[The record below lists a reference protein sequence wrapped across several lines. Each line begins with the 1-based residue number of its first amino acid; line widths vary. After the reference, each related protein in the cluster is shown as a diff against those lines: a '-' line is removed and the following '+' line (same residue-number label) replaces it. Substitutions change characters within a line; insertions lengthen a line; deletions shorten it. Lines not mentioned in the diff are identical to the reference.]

1 MSDEYIKTP
10 DGAIPVSDD
19 ALSTGASATT
29 PKVDD
34 AAARAEEYLQ
44 IAKRAQAD
52 LINYR
57 RRADQEKDEIR
68 LAARIDSVMA
78 MLPALDD
85 FDRAIAIIP
94 AEARE
99 LPWVQG
105 ILLIERNL
113 RGQVDRVGL
122 ERIEALGKP
131 FDPWEHEA
139 IMTDES
145 GRQEDDT
152 VTAVIRPGYRLG
164 NRVVRPAQVTVAR
177 RRIAE

>member
-10 DGAIPVSDD
+10 EGATPVSDD
-19 ALSTGASATT
+19 AQTPGSPLTT
-29 PKVDD
+29 SVVDD

-44 IAKRAQAD
+44 MAKRAQAD

-57 RRADQEKDEIR
+57 RRADQEKEEIR
-68 LAARIDSVMA
+68 LSARVDSVMA
-78 MLPALDD
+78 ILPALDD
-85 FDRAIAIIP
+85 FDRAIATIP

-113 RGQVDRVGL
+113 RAQVDRVGL
-122 ERIEALGKP
+122 ERIDALGKP

-139 IMTDES
+139 IMTDDS

-164 NRVVRPAQVTVAR
+164 NRVLRPAQVTVAR